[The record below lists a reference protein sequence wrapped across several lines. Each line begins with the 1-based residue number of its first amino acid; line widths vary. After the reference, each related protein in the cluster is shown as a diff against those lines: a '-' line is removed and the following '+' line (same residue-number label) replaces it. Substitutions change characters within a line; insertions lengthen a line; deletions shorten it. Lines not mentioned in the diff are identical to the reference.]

1 MAENTCPIYDFE
13 SKGTSAADPRY
24 ITHDVDNDRGDVI
37 IPMSEVKKRISLK
50 EQLDEA
56 VATFWL
62 TTAEMEI
69 SLTDE
74 PHKVIRYRHP
84 GREESTNDETMMMNG
99 FYSQNGRTSELE

>member
-1 MAENTCPIYDFE
+1 MC
-13 SKGTSAADPRY
+13 SVDPRC
-24 ITHDVDNDRGDVI
+24 ITHEGDSDRGDVI

-84 GREESTNDETMMMNG
+84 GRDESTNDETMMMNG
-99 FYSQNGRTSELE
+99 FYSQNG